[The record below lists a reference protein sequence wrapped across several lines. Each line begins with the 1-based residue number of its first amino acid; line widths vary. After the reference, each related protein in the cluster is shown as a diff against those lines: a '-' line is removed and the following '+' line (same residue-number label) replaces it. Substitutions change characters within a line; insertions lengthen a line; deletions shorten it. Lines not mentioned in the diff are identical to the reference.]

1 MYYDYDCNSLLR
13 EGVSMSR
20 LRRNM
25 LGRLFNTS
33 GILFLLVGIF
43 LSILSQ
49 PVMASDTGPIGGFS
63 GQEIELPT
71 ESPPVEDGDILT
83 TTIPPRIEL
92 PPVDKLKPSPVLATL
107 VTTPT
112 PRQQETAIPP
122 VIVPPTSQPTLQP
135 RSTLF
140 VPPVIQAA
148 PPLNLSP
155 ICGYVEDTTQLW
167 LVYNP
172 NAFVVNFT
180 WVTNLG
186 ETGSGTVGP
195 NSFAQFITSSSAS
208 TVSLYVDGELSTSSP
223 NTPPCKTYLRL
234 SYVCTENGI
243 NWYVTNNNDLINNQP
258 FTWILDGTIS
268 GSGVINSFQTVLVT
282 TSSFGAHT
290 LSLTWDYQPEGPR
303 TVFLST
309 TIESC
314 GLQETFTPT
323 SSPSP
328 TPSVTP
334 TFTATPTDTPTFT
347 PTFTATPTNTP
358 TFTPTFTATPTDTP
372 TFTPTFTAT
381 PTNTPTFTPTFTAT
395 PTDTPTFTPTF
406 TATPTDTPTFTP
418 TFTATPTDTPT
429 FTPTF
434 TATLTDT
441 PTFTPTFTAT
451 PTDTPTFTP
460 TFTEMPTETPS
471 LTPTNTQTAT
481 ETTTFTPTPSTTVEI
496 TATSVTPTSTPT
508 ASLTLPPPPP
518 NDPTRTPTRTSPPPP
533 DNRPSVTPSATPEG
547 GVLIPVTGSSL
558 LGPRGI
564 ITVVLI
570 GMGLIFLLVGFFLSR
585 PAKSRI

>member
-1 MYYDYDCNSLLR
+1 
-13 EGVSMSR
+13 MSR

-63 GQEIELPT
+63 SQEIELPT
-71 ESPPVEDGDILT
+71 ESPPVEDGDIPT

-186 ETGSGTVGP
+186 ETSSGTVGP

-208 TVSLYVDGELSTSSP
+208 TVSLYVDGEFSTSSP

-314 GLQETFTPT
+314 GPQETFTPT
-323 SSPSP
+323 TSPSP

-334 TFTATPTDTPTFT
+334 TFTSTS
-347 PTFTATPTNTP
+347 TNTP

-381 PTNTPTFTPTFTAT
+381 STNTPTFTPTFTATPTDTPTFTPTSTAT

-418 TFTATPTDTPT
+418 TFTET
-429 FTPTF
+429 
-434 TATLTDT
+434 
-441 PTFTPTFTAT
+441 
-451 PTDTPTFTP
+451 
-460 TFTEMPTETPS
+460 PTETPS

-533 DNRPSVTPSATPEG
+533 DNLPSVTPSATPEG

-585 PAKSRI
+585 PSKSRI